1 MGLPP
6 QAQEWRRPARARSP
20 REGHVSVD
28 FQVMYEN
35 TSDAI
40 VLVRDGRVVGANPAA
55 LAMFECDDAADMLGQ
70 ELADFS
76 PLQQAEGALSA
87 PLLRQLSARAQGD
100 GNHRFEWC
108 CVGRRGRQFW
118 AEILMTT
125 VAHEDGALLYTAI
138 RDISARRNEQ
148 MTMYLALMNDL
159 ADRRRTEARTR
170 HLAEHDFLTDL
181 PNRVL
186 LLDRMSLA
194 LAAARRNQRMAAIL
208 FLDLDRFKYINDTL
222 GHHVGDLLLKE
233 VAARLVKCVR
243 GVDTVSR
250 QGGDEFVVILADIG
264 SIAQAAH
271 VAATIQQAIA
281 QEFVLEPHRLHVS
294 TSIGVSIFPD
304 DGADIETLMKNAD
317 LAMYHVKESGRNGYQ
332 FFSPEM
338 NAQIV
343 ERVAFE
349 NELRRA
355 LTNRQFTLEY
365 EAEVDIASGKPL
377 AAEALIR
384 WRHPTSGLLR
394 PERFIGVA
402 EDSGLMVRIGEWVLE
417 QACLAARRWREA
429 GHPLVVGVN
438 LSQTQFLQKNLV
450 DKVRAA
456 LEASGL
462 PPALLQLELTEA
474 MLMKHS
480 AGAAATLGALRA
492 PGVRL
497 ALDDFGTG
505 YTRVGHLKEYPLDK
519 VKIDLSFV
527 SGIGDTEGDG
537 VGDAVV
543 HAPVVNAII
552 AMAHSLGLTVLA
564 EGVQT
569 EAQLRFLREHGCD
582 QYQGRYARVSGSLD
596 GLGGLLGG

>member
-1 MGLPP
+1 M
-6 QAQEWRRPARARSP
+6 SI
-20 REGHVSVD
+20 D
-28 FQVMYEN
+28 FHLMYEK
-35 TSDAI
+35 TSDAVALI
-40 VLVRDGRVVGANPAA
+40 RDGRIVGANPAA
-55 LAMFECDDAADMLGQ
+55 LALFECDDAAAMLGQ
-70 ELADFS
+70 GLCDFS
-76 PLQQAEGALSA
+76 PLQQQEGVLSA
-87 PLLRQLSARAQGD
+87 AAFDELAARAHGD
-100 GNHRFEWC
+100 GNLRFDWC
-108 CVGRRGRQFW
+108 CVGLHGRQFW
-118 AEILMTT
+118 TEILMTS
-125 VAHEDGALLYTAI
+125 VEQDGGALLYTVI
-138 RDISARRNEQ
+138 RDISARRTEQ
-148 MTMYLALMNDL
+148 LTMYLAMMTDL

-194 LAAARRNQRMAAIL
+194 LAAARRNRRMAAIM

-264 SIAQAAH
+264 SIDQAAH
-271 VAATIQQAIA
+271 VAATIQQTIS
-281 QEFVLEPHRLHVS
+281 QEFVLAPHRLHVS

-304 DGADIETLMKNAD
+304 DGADIEALMKNAD
-317 LAMYHVKESGRNGYQ
+317 LAMYHVKESGRNGFQ

-349 NELRRA
+349 NDLRRA
-355 LTNRQFTLEY
+355 LTQQQFTLEY
-365 EAEVDIASGKPL
+365 DAEVDIASGQPI

-384 WRHPTSGLLR
+384 WRHPSLGLLL

-402 EDSGLMVRIGEWVLE
+402 EDSGLMVQIGQWVLE
-417 QACLAARRWREA
+417 QACLEARRWRDA

-450 DKVRAA
+450 DNVRAA
-456 LEASGL
+456 LAASGL
-462 PPALLQLELTEA
+462 PPALLQLEVTVA
-474 MLMKHS
+474 MILKHS
-480 AGAAATLGALRA
+480 AGAAVTLAALRA
-492 PGVRL
+492 LGVRL

-505 YTRVGHLKEYPLDK
+505 YTRVGYLREYPLDK
-519 VKIDLSFV
+519 LKIDLSFV
-527 SGIGDTEGDG
+527 SGVGGPD
-537 VGDAVV
+537 GDAAV

-564 EGVQT
+564 EGVET

-582 QYQGRYARVSGSLD
+582 QYQGRYARLSGDLD
-596 GLGGLLGG
+596 GLGGLLDG

>member
-1 MGLPP
+1 
-6 QAQEWRRPARARSP
+6 
-20 REGHVSVD
+20 
-28 FQVMYEN
+28 MYEN

-55 LAMFECDDAADMLGQ
+55 LAMFECNDAADMLGQ
-70 ELADFS
+70 ELADFA

-87 PLLRQLSARAQGD
+87 PLLRQLSTRARSD
-100 GNHRFEWC
+100 GNLRFEWC
-108 CVGRRGRQFW
+108 CVGHRGRQFW
-118 AEILMTT
+118 AEILMTA
-125 VAHEDGALLYTAI
+125 VGQNDGALLYTAI
-138 RDISARRNEQ
+138 RDISVRRNEQ

-349 NELRRA
+349 NELGRA

-365 EAEVDIASGKPL
+365 EAEVDIASGRPL
-377 AAEALIR
+377 GAEALIR
-384 WRHPTSGLLR
+384 WRHPSLGLLR

-417 QACLAARRWREA
+417 QACMAARRWRDA

-462 PPALLQLELTEA
+462 PPPLLQLELTEA

-492 PGVRL
+492 LGVRL

-527 SGIGDTEGDG
+527 SGIGEEEG
-537 VGDAVV
+537 GDAVV

-582 QYQGRYARVSGSLD
+582 QYQGRYARESGSLD
-596 GLGGLLGG
+596 GLGGLLDG

>member
-1 MGLPP
+1 M
-6 QAQEWRRPARARSP
+6 
-20 REGHVSVD
+20 SVD
-28 FQVMYEN
+28 FHLMYEK
-35 TSDAI
+35 TSDAVALI
-40 VLVRDGRVVGANPAA
+40 RDGRIVGVNPAA
-55 LAMFECDDAADMLGQ
+55 LAMFECADAADMLDR
-70 ELADFS
+70 ELAEFS
-76 PLQQAEGALSA
+76 PPQQAEGVPSA
-87 PLLRQLSARAQGD
+87 PLLRELAARAHGD
-100 GNHRFEWC
+100 GNQRFEWC
-108 CVGRRGRQFW
+108 CVGRAGRQFW
-118 AEILMTT
+118 TEILMTS

-138 RDISARRNEQ
+138 RDISARRDEQ
-148 MTMYLALMNDL
+148 LSMYLALMADL

-222 GHHVGDLLLKE
+222 GHHVGDQLLKE

-349 NELRRA
+349 NDLRRA
-355 LTNRQFTLEY
+355 LAERQFTLEY
-365 EAEVDIASGKPL
+365 EPEIDIESGLPL

-384 WRHPTSGLLR
+384 WRHPTLGLLL

-402 EDSGLMVRIGEWVLE
+402 EDSGLMVRIGQWVLE
-417 QACLAARRWREA
+417 QACLAARRWHDA

-474 MLMKHS
+474 MLMRHS

-492 PGVRL
+492 LGVRL

-505 YTRVGHLKEYPLDK
+505 YTRVGDLKEYPLDK
-519 VKIDLSFV
+519 LKIDVSFV
-527 SGIGDTEGDG
+527 GGIGDPDD
-537 VGDAVV
+537 DAVV

-564 EGVQT
+564 EGVES

-582 QYQGRYARVSGSLD
+582 QYQGRHARLNGSLD
-596 GLGGLLGG
+596 SLGGLLDG

>member
-1 MGLPP
+1 M
-6 QAQEWRRPARARSP
+6 
-20 REGHVSVD
+20 SVD
-28 FQVMYEN
+28 FHLMYEN
-35 TSDAI
+35 TSDAV
-40 VLVRDGRVVGANPAA
+40 VLMRDGRVVGANPAA
-55 LAMFECDDAADMLGQ
+55 LAMFECDGPADMLGQ

-87 PLLRQLSARAQGD
+87 PLLRERAARAHGD

-118 AEILMTT
+118 AEILMTA
-125 VAHEDGALLYTAI
+125 VAQADGALLYTAI
-138 RDISARRNEQ
+138 RDISARRHEQ
-148 MTMYLALMNDL
+148 LAMHLALMNDL

-194 LAAARRNQRMAAIL
+194 LAAARRNGRMAAIL

-264 SIAQAAH
+264 GIEQAAH

-294 TSIGVSIFPD
+294 TSIGVSIFPG

-355 LTNRQFTLEY
+355 LTDRQFTLEY
-365 EAEVDIASGKPL
+365 EAEVDVASGRPL
-377 AAEALIR
+377 GAEALIR
-384 WRHPTSGLLR
+384 WRHPTLGLLR

-417 QACLAARRWREA
+417 QACLAARRWRDA

-492 PGVRL
+492 LGVRL

-527 SGIGDTEGDG
+527 SGIGEGD
-537 VGDAVV
+537 GDAVV

-552 AMAHSLGLTVLA
+552 AMAHSLGLKVLA

-582 QYQGRYARVSGSLD
+582 QYQGRYTRLGGSLD
-596 GLGGLLGG
+596 GLGGLLDA

>member
-20 REGHVSVD
+20 REGHVPVD
-28 FQVMYEN
+28 FQLMYEN
-35 TSDAI
+35 TSDAVALI
-40 VLVRDGRVVGANPAA
+40 RDGRIADVNPAA
-55 LAMFECDDAADMLGQ
+55 LAMFECDSAEDMLGQ

-76 PLQQAEGALSA
+76 PLQQAEGVLSA
-87 PLLRQLSARAQGD
+87 PLLRELAARAHGD

-118 AEILMTT
+118 AEILMTA
-125 VAHEDGALLYTAI
+125 VERGDGSGALLYTAI

-148 MTMYLALMNDL
+148 LTMYLALMSDL

-194 LAAARRNQRMAAIL
+194 LAAARRNQRMAAIM

-222 GHHVGDLLLKE
+222 GHHVGDQLLKE

-271 VAATIQQAIA
+271 VAATIQKAIA

-304 DGADIETLMKNAD
+304 DGGDIETLMKNAD

-355 LTNRQFTLEY
+355 LTSQQFTLEY
-365 EAEVDIASGKPL
+365 EAEVDIASGRPL
-377 AAEALIR
+377 GAEALIR
-384 WRHPTSGLLR
+384 WQHPTLGLLP

-402 EDSGLMVRIGEWVLE
+402 EDSGLMVRIGQWVLE
-417 QACLAARRWREA
+417 RACQQARRWRDA

-450 DKVRAA
+450 DQVRAA

-474 MLMKHS
+474 MLMRHS

-492 PGVRL
+492 LGVRL

-505 YTRVGHLKEYPLDK
+505 YTRVGHLREYPLDK
-519 VKIDLSFV
+519 LKIDLSFV
-527 SGIGDTEGDG
+527 SGIGGTEGE
-537 VGDAVV
+537 GDAVV
-543 HAPVVNAII
+543 HAPVVDAII
-552 AMAHSLGLTVLA
+552 AMAHSLGLAVLA
-564 EGVQT
+564 EGVET
-569 EAQLRFLREHGCD
+569 EAQLRFLCEHGCD
-582 QYQGRYARVSGSLD
+582 QYQGRYVRLSGSLD
-596 GLGGLLGG
+596 GLDGVLGT

>member
-1 MGLPP
+1 
-6 QAQEWRRPARARSP
+6 
-20 REGHVSVD
+20 
-28 FQVMYEN
+28 
-35 TSDAI
+35 
-40 VLVRDGRVVGANPAA
+40 
-55 LAMFECDDAADMLGQ
+55 
-70 ELADFS
+70 
-76 PLQQAEGALSA
+76 
-87 PLLRQLSARAQGD
+87 
-100 GNHRFEWC
+100 
-108 CVGRRGRQFW
+108 
-118 AEILMTT
+118 
-125 VAHEDGALLYTAI
+125 
-138 RDISARRNEQ
+138 
-148 MTMYLALMNDL
+148 
-159 ADRRRTEARTR
+159 
-170 HLAEHDFLTDL
+170 
-181 PNRVL
+181 
-186 LLDRMSLA
+186 
-194 LAAARRNQRMAAIL
+194 
-208 FLDLDRFKYINDTL
+208 
-222 GHHVGDLLLKE
+222 
-233 VAARLVKCVR
+233 
-243 GVDTVSR
+243 
-250 QGGDEFVVILADIG
+250 
-264 SIAQAAH
+264 
-271 VAATIQQAIA
+271 
-281 QEFVLEPHRLHVS
+281 
-294 TSIGVSIFPD
+294 
-304 DGADIETLMKNAD
+304 
-317 LAMYHVKESGRNGYQ
+317 MYHVKESGRNGYQ

-384 WRHPTSGLLR
+384 WRHPTLGLLR

-417 QACLAARRWREA
+417 QACLEARRWRDA

-456 LEASGL
+456 LEVSGL
-462 PPALLQLELTEA
+462 PPALLQLELTES

-480 AGAAATLGALRA
+480 ANAAATLGALRA
-492 PGVRL
+492 LGVRL

-527 SGIGDTEGDG
+527 SGIGEGEG
-537 VGDAVV
+537 GDAVV

-582 QYQGRYARVSGSLD
+582 QYQGRYARLSGSLD
-596 GLGGLLGG
+596 GLGGLLDG

>member
-1 MGLPP
+1 MEEACEGASL
-6 QAQEWRRPARARSP
+6 

-28 FQVMYEN
+28 FHLMYQK
-35 TSDAI
+35 TSDAVALI
-40 VLVRDGRVVGANPAA
+40 RDGRIVGVNPAA
-55 LAMFECDDAADMLGQ
+55 LALFECDDASAMLG
-70 ELADFS
+70 LALGDFS
-76 PLQQAEGALSA
+76 PLQQEQGVLSA
-87 PLLRQLSARAQGD
+87 HALGELVSRAHND
-100 GNHRFEWC
+100 GNLRFEWC
-108 CVGRRGRQFW
+108 CVGRCGRQFW
-118 AEILMTT
+118 AEILMTA
-125 VAHEDGALLYTAI
+125 VEQDGGALLYTVI
-138 RDISARRNEQ
+138 RDISARRTEQ
-148 MTMYLALMNDL
+148 LTMYLALMTDL

-194 LAAARRNQRMAAIL
+194 LAAARRNRRMAAIM

-233 VAARLVKCVR
+233 VATRLVKCVR

-264 SIAQAAH
+264 SIDQAAH
-271 VAATIQQAIA
+271 VAATIQQAIG
-281 QEFVLEPHRLHVS
+281 QEFALGPHRLHVS

-349 NELRRA
+349 NDLRRA
-355 LTNRQFTLEY
+355 LASRQFTLEY
-365 EAEVDIASGKPL
+365 DAEIDIASGRPI

-384 WRHPTSGLLR
+384 WRHPTLGLLR

-402 EDSGLMVRIGEWVLE
+402 EDSGLMVQIGQWVLE
-417 QACLAARRWREA
+417 QACLAARRWHDA

-438 LSQTQFLQKNLV
+438 LSRTQFLQKNLV
-450 DKVRAA
+450 DNVRAA
-456 LEASGL
+456 LASSGL
-462 PPALLQLELTEA
+462 APAWLQLELTEA
-474 MLMKHS
+474 MIMKHS
-480 AGAAATLGALRA
+480 AGAAATLAGLREL
-492 PGVRL
+492 GVRL

-519 VKIDLSFV
+519 LKIDLSFV
-527 SGIGDTEGDG
+527 SGVGGADG
-537 VGDAVV
+537 VAAV

-564 EGVQT
+564 EGVET

-582 QYQGRYARVSGSLD
+582 QYQGRYARLSGDLD
-596 GLGGLLGG
+596 GLGNLLDE

>member
-35 TSDAI
+35 TSDAV
-40 VLVRDGRVVGANPAA
+40 VLVRDGRVFGANPAA

-118 AEILMTT
+118 AEILMTA
-125 VAHEDGALLYTAI
+125 VAHEDGELLYTAI

-355 LTNRQFTLEY
+355 LTNRQFILEY
-365 EAEVDIASGKPL
+365 EAEVDIASGQPL

-384 WRHPTSGLLR
+384 WRHPTLGMLR

-402 EDSGLMVRIGEWVLE
+402 EDSGLMVRIGDWVLE
-417 QACLAARRWREA
+417 QACLEARRWRDA

-492 PGVRL
+492 LGVRL

-527 SGIGDTEGDG
+527 SGIGEGEG
-537 VGDAVV
+537 AGGDAVV

-596 GLGGLLGG
+596 GLGGLLDG

>member
-1 MGLPP
+1 
-6 QAQEWRRPARARSP
+6 
-20 REGHVSVD
+20 
-28 FQVMYEN
+28 
-35 TSDAI
+35 
-40 VLVRDGRVVGANPAA
+40 
-55 LAMFECDDAADMLGQ
+55 MFECDDPADMLGQ

-87 PLLRQLSARAQGD
+87 PLLREQAARAHGD

-118 AEILMTT
+118 AEILMTA
-125 VAHEDGALLYTAI
+125 VAHEDGTLLYTAI
-138 RDISARRNEQ
+138 RDISMRRNEQ
-148 MTMYLALMNDL
+148 LTMYLALMSDL

-194 LAAARRNQRMAAIL
+194 LAAARRNHRMAAIL

-264 SIAQAAH
+264 GIEQAAH

-294 TSIGVSIFPD
+294 TSIGVSIFPG

-355 LTNRQFTLEY
+355 LTERQFTLEF

-377 AAEALIR
+377 GAEALIR
-384 WRHPTSGLLR
+384 WRHPTLGLLR

-417 QACLAARRWREA
+417 QACLAAARWRDA

-480 AGAAATLGALRA
+480 AGAAATLGALRSL
-492 PGVRL
+492 GVRL

-519 VKIDLSFV
+519 LKIDLSFV
-527 SGIGDTEGDG
+527 SGIGEGD
-537 VGDAVV
+537 GDAVV

-582 QYQGRYARVSGSLD
+582 QYQGRYARLGGSLD
-596 GLGGLLGG
+596 GLGGLLDG

>member
-1 MGLPP
+1 
-6 QAQEWRRPARARSP
+6 
-20 REGHVSVD
+20 
-28 FQVMYEN
+28 MYEN
-35 TSDAI
+35 TSDAV
-40 VLVRDGRVVGANPAA
+40 VLVRDGRVVGVNPAGLA
-55 LAMFECDDAADMLGQ
+55 LFECDDPADMLGQ
-70 ELADFS
+70 QLADFS
-76 PLQQAEGALSA
+76 PLQQAEGVLSA
-87 PLLRQLSARAQGD
+87 PLLRELAARAHDD

-118 AEILMTT
+118 AEVLMTA
-125 VAHEDGALLYTAI
+125 VAHQEGALLYTAF
-138 RDISARRNEQ
+138 RDISARRNAQ
-148 MTMYLALMNDL
+148 LTMYLALMTDL

-355 LTNRQFTLEY
+355 LTDRQFILAY
-365 EAEVDIASGKPL
+365 EAEVDIASGRPL
-377 AAEALIR
+377 GAEALIR
-384 WRHPTSGLLR
+384 WRHPTLGLLR

-402 EDSGLMVRIGEWVLE
+402 EDSGLMVRIGEWVLQ
-417 QACLAARRWREA
+417 QACLAARRWHDA

-450 DKVRAA
+450 DNVRAA
-456 LEASGL
+456 LQASGL
-462 PPALLQLELTEA
+462 PPPLLQLELTEA

-492 PGVRL
+492 LGVRL

-519 VKIDLSFV
+519 LKIDLSFV
-527 SGIGDTEGDG
+527 SGIGEGEG
-537 VGDAVV
+537 EAEGEGAANSVV

-552 AMAHSLGLTVLA
+552 AMARSLGLTVLA

-582 QYQGRYARVSGSLD
+582 QYQGRYARASGSLD
-596 GLGGLLGG
+596 GLSGLLDGDAA